1 MTDIE
6 KKTEEALS
14 DELIDE
20 ASGGITY
27 RVFPTFTKGEYRDA
41 GVTMTILPMEVKYY
55 YKGKQIT
62 AKQADKIVAD
72 HKKSTSKFY

>member
-6 KKTEEALS
+6 KKTGENMNDEAL
-14 DELIDE
+14 DNV
-20 ASGGITY
+20 AGGITY

-62 AKQADKIVAD
+62 AQQADKIVAD
-72 HKKSTSKFY
+72 HKKNTSRFI